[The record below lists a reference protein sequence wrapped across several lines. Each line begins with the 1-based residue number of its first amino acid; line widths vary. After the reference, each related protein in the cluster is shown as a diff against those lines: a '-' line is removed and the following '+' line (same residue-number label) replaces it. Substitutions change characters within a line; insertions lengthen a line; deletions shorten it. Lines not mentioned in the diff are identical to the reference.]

1 MKRFL
6 CNIGHSF
13 SLWKSH
19 TAEMIFK
26 SLQIFVS
33 LLLIGFMVHQYT
45 SYQALYQQIQHLM
58 QQKDVYVLWD
68 CNDNEW
74 SGHIERSNYTKSWN
88 HLLDTI
94 INSNLKRLV
103 VDNEQPVD
111 ISDREAEVIRT
122 NENFFQFFE
131 ISISEKETNWETYFK
146 TYFESEEE
154 WKKKTK
160 PAIVGAA
167 YRKDYKLGDC
177 ITSDSGERFLIKGFL
192 KKNQSYALPTQSKEM
207 VSLNRALIIP
217 VNIDKNEVYSIQA
230 YIKYCLYITKGRE
243 TLSDIEQVNREEKLN
258 DGYFCSYRKQ
268 LVNVKRDTIE
278 GILQY
283 GTFGVILFV
292 FSIIG
297 FLGMLIQLMMECEKE
312 YAVHLLCGAQIK
324 DILLRL
330 LFQIGL
336 LLLCGDILCFI
347 VFYNGQ
353 VRLAVSLLSLISF
366 LLFFLYSTLRLH
378 SESIM
383 QKLRRNE

>member
-94 INSNLKRLV
+94 MNSSTKRLV

-217 VNIDKNEVYSIQA
+217 VNIDRNEVYSIQA

-347 VFYNGQ
+347 AFYNGQ
-353 VRLAVSLLSLISF
+353 VRLAVLLLSLISF

>member
-13 SLWKSH
+13 SVWKSH

-26 SLQIFVS
+26 PLQIFVS
-33 LLLIGFMVHQYT
+33 LFLIGFMVHQYT
-45 SYQALYQQIQHLM
+45 SYQALYQQIQYLM
-58 QQKDVYVLWD
+58 QQKDVYVLRD

-74 SGHIERSNYTKSWN
+74 LGHIERSSYTKSWN

-94 INSNLKRLV
+94 MNSNTKRLV
-103 VDNEQPVD
+103 VDNERPVD
-111 ISDREAEVIRT
+111 ISDHEAEVIRT
-122 NENFFQFFE
+122 NENFFQFFR
-131 ISISEKETNWETYFK
+131 ISISEKEADWRTYFK
-146 TYFESEEE
+146 TYFKSEEE
-154 WKKKTK
+154 WKKETK

-177 ITSDSGERFLIKGFL
+177 ITADSGERFIIKGFL

-207 VSLNRALIIP
+207 FSLNHALIIP
-217 VNIDKNEVYSIQA
+217 VNIDRNDVYSIQA
-230 YIKYCLYITKGRE
+230 YIKYCLYITKDRKM
-243 TLSDIEQVNREEKLN
+243 LSDIERVNRQEKLN

-268 LVNVKRDTIE
+268 LVNVKQDTIE

-283 GTFGVILFV
+283 GTFGIILFV

-324 DILLRL
+324 DILIRL

-347 VFYNGQ
+347 VFYNSQ
-353 VRLAVSLLSLISF
+353 VRLSVFLLSLISF
-366 LLFFLYSTLRLH
+366 CLFSLYSTLRLH